1 MVQEILKHG
10 EIKKGEKIMKRLS
23 KGMWLSIFLVFS
35 VLLRAKAYA
44 NVAEIDVTLTPLSFR
59 YYALVIEQNEVAVTV
74 DIVRGSGD
82 IDLYVKRGTPAVG
95 RTSDDIYNQADFA
108 SASSSWHESVTISQN
123 SIPPISPGTWYVTL
137 VNLNDYTVQVRVRA
151 TSQIGGSNPPSNSS
165 SSGSGTGPASAAS
178 NPAFRPQSGLW
189 YNKAKP
195 GHGVDIEVS
204 GNNLAAVWYT
214 YNQDQTPAWYLAIGP
229 YSGSKT
235 WSATLNKYHWNG
247 SSATPTPVGNIT
259 LDFKNRT
266 QATFRWTL
274 NGQRGSE
281 PIERFRMADKVPQSN
296 LTGLWYNNAEP
307 GYGYSIDTQGS
318 TLAIVAYF
326 YDSQG
331 EPRWALNSSTGQNF
345 FSKANVPALIFFGP
359 CPNCSNS
366 NFRSVSAGTITRNFT
381 DPTNGIIGA
390 NINLPAP
397 MNSTWNKPEAT
408 VVLLSTQV
416 NNKELE
422 LEMAVDDIL
431 SILTDSSD
439 IMGGLGSLNLSNIK
453 NSTCPK
459 ISYGDL
465 HNFTLSGP
473 MYIPLQIDFGSGCTD
488 KAGNRWSGH
497 INAPLNVT
505 LGNNLHLDTQ
515 LTVDGLMRNGQ
526 FLGNGSASI
535 VLDLVKS
542 GSSGLA
548 SGIGRVNLN
557 MQAVEHKPL
566 QGQIDLKFTNIKT
579 SALFSLTKF
588 NGSYITGLV
597 QTLGNNGVIDITLN
611 NLMVGQDTNSGTIS
625 LQGLSQGSSRV
636 DLNLQTSSGPVIGSF
651 FIKQGSSQSDFF
663 INTTSPITV
672 ADYQV
677 VMENLEINRDK
688 CENTPVSGSIVVTK
702 GANRGRFTFDGSCL
716 GYVFTSL

>member
-1 MVQEILKHG
+1 MI
-10 EIKKGEKIMKRLS
+10 KRL
-23 KGMWLSIFLVFS
+23 GEGIWLSIFLMF
-35 VLLRAKAYA
+35 LLGLLAKAQA
-44 NVAEIDVTLTPLSFR
+44 NVAEMDVTLEPLSLQ
-59 YYALVIEQNEVAVTV
+59 YYAMVIEQNEVAVTV
-74 DIVRGSGD
+74 EIVRGSGD
-82 IDLYVKRGTPAVG
+82 IDLYVKRGNPAVG
-95 RTSDDIYNQADFA
+95 RTSGEISSQADF
-108 SASSSWHESVTISQN
+108 SSESSSWHESVTISKS
-123 SIPPISPGTWYVTL
+123 SIPPVSPGTWYVTL
-137 VNLNDYTVQVRVRA
+137 VNLNDYAVHVKVRA
-151 TSQIGGSNPPSNSS
+151 TSRVGSSTPPSNSS
-165 SSGSGTGPASAAS
+165 SSGTGAGSGSASAAS

-214 YNQDQTPAWYLAIGP
+214 YNQDQTPVWYLAVGP
-229 YSGSKT
+229 YSGAKT
-235 WSATLNKYHWNG
+235 WRATLNKYHWNG
-247 SSATPTPVGNIT
+247 SSATPAPVGNIT
-259 LDFKNRT
+259 LEFKNRT
-266 QATFRWTL
+266 QATFSWTL
-274 NGQRGSE
+274 NGQSGRE
-281 PIERFRMADKVPQSN
+281 PIERFKMADKVPQSN
-296 LTGLWYNNAEP
+296 LTGLWYNSTEP
-307 GYGYSIDTQGS
+307 GYGYSIDTQGN
-318 TLAIVAYF
+318 TVAIVAYF

-331 EPRWALNSSTGQNF
+331 EPRWALNSSSGQDF
-345 FSKANVPALIFFGP
+345 FSKARVPALVFFGP
-359 CPNCSNS
+359 CPNCANS
-366 NFRSVSAGTITRNFT
+366 NFRSLSAGTITRNFT
-381 DPTNGIIGA
+381 DPTHGIIGT

-397 MNSTWNKPEAT
+397 MNSSWSKPEAP

-439 IMGGLGSLNLSNIK
+439 IIGGLGSLNLSNIK

-515 LTVDGLMRNGQ
+515 ITVDGLTRNGQ
-526 FLGNGSASI
+526 FLGTGSASI

-548 SGIGRVNLN
+548 SGTGRVNLN
-557 MQAVEHKPL
+557 MQGVDHEPL
-566 QGQIDLKFTNIKT
+566 QGQINLRFTNIKVG
-579 SALFSLTKF
+579 SLFSLTKS

-597 QTLGNNGVIDITLN
+597 KSLGSNGVVDITLN
-611 NLMVGQDTNSGTIS
+611 NLVVGQDTTSGTIS
-625 LQGLSQGSSRV
+625 IRGLSQGSGRV
-636 DLNLQTSSGPVIGSF
+636 DLNLQTSSGPVVGSF
-651 FIKQGSSQSDFF
+651 SVRQGSSKSNFF
-663 INTTSPITV
+663 INTSSPVTV
-672 ADYQV
+672 ADYLV
-677 VMENLEINRDK
+677 VMENLEIDPDK

-702 GANRGRFTFDGSCL
+702 GNNRGRFTFDGSCL
-716 GYVFTSL
+716 GYVFTGL